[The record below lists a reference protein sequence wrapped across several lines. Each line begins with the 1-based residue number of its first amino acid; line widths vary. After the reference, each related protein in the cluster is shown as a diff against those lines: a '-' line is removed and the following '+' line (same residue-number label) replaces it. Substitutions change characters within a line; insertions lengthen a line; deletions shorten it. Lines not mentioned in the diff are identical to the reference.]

1 MATFVNTAKNAE
13 TFVNLAK
20 HATYS
25 GATAYVVD
33 DSVVYNGLIYTC
45 ILDSTGNLPTNIT
58 YWRTGDRAFVNLAK
72 S

>member
-13 TFVNLAK
+13 TFTNLAK
-20 HATYS
+20 HAPYS
-25 GATAYVVD
+25 AIVDYVVD
-33 DSVVYNGLIYTC
+33 DSVVYNSLIYTC

-58 YWRTGDRAFVNLAK
+58 YWRTGDRAFTNLAK